1 MSLTITIPEELLEG
15 IIKFTEEG
23 GFKSPEEFI
32 SIAIEQKLLEIKK
45 DKFYRI
51 TDEIREGIEERGYS
65 IKQVIDEI
73 EKQRHEDHHRG

>member
-1 MSLTITIPEELLEG
+1 MSLTITIPEEIVDG
-15 IIKFTEEG
+15 IIKITEEG

-65 IKQVIDEI
+65 I
-73 EKQRHEDHHRG
+73 RR